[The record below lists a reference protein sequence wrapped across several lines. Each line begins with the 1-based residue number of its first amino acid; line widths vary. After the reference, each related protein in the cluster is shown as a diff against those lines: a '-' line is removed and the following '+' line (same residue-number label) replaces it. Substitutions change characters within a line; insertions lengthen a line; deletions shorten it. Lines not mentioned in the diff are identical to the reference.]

1 MFDFGII
8 FAQACRKD
16 EAHNEVDMVTMV
28 LRVFV
33 DAYPHIP
40 EHRKL
45 MIFTTLLRVAGI
57 EHYMWRLLLVFIEG
71 VAVQTKTSIAEP
83 ATEKE
88 KVREGL
94 NAQGA
99 DECINK
105 CTLLLL
111 NHGF

>member
-1 MFDFGII
+1 
-8 FAQACRKD
+8 
-16 EAHNEVDMVTMV
+16 MVTMV

-45 MIFTTLLRVAGI
+45 MIFTTLLHVAGI

-88 KVREGL
+88 KVCG
-94 NAQGA
+94 GGGGGGGVGPW
-99 DECINK
+99 
-105 CTLLLL
+105 LLICFFLCL
-111 NHGF
+111 FVFWGGWGNSGEKR